1 MLPGQHIHEEKFMN
15 ALHYLKSLSY
25 LALAQSYWVTMMHG
39 HGELSPT
46 IPCFIYV
53 VLSLLVAAE
62 S

>member
-1 MLPGQHIHEEKFMN
+1 MN